1 MGALRPGTGGALS
14 LIVRLP
20 PSLAERIGIS
30 RIELEATSARGALSE
45 LSARFPALTRLLWQ
59 APDEP
64 NPVML
69 LFHANTRLLPTDFDR
84 PLPDGA
90 VLDIVPA
97 IEAG

>member
-1 MGALRPGTGGALS
+1 M
-14 LIVRLP
+14 RLP
-20 PSLAERIGIS
+20 PSLAERIDVS
-30 RIELEATSARGALSE
+30 RVELEAASARTALIE

-59 APDEP
+59 APGEP

-84 PLPDGA
+84 LLPDGA